1 MKGMV
6 NNIPL
11 QQDAAG
17 GHAYVLLCAYHK
29 FGDPRYLQHSKS
41 AIEALLAQKES
52 RFYEALLPLGV
63 YTAAY
68 LNAVEGANYDVAK
81 LLDWV
86 FDGCKA
92 LQEEPVGELL

>member
-1 MKGMV
+1 MLMYCCV
-6 NNIPL
+6 S
-11 QQDAAG
+11 
-17 GHAYVLLCAYHK
+17 YHK

-68 LNAVEGANYDVAK
+68 LNAMKGANYDVAK

-92 LQEEPVGELL
+92 CRRTVGNYVGNGVIMM